1 MWRYI
6 QPNIEIEFCNSK
18 RILGLQVAD
27 YLAWAIRKK
36 YEGKCYWANLLRNIN
51 TIEKEDNL

>member
-1 MWRYI
+1 
-6 QPNIEIEFCNSK
+6 
-18 RILGLQVAD
+18 LQVAD

-36 YEGKCYWANLLRNIN
+36 YEGKCYWANLLKNIN